1 MKNFW
6 KTELSHSDK
15 ILISVIFIYRI
26 MCTAAVSTASGV
38 ILKKK
43 FKETVLKTIF
53 ENFKESI
60 FRIFLRDEEIKQT
73 SLHEHLFRDGQ
84 YSFEEDISIFLAD
97 KTDLLTL
104 PREYYSMIF

>member
-15 ILISVIFIYRI
+15 ILIAVIFIYRI

-43 FKETVLKTIF
+43 FKETVLKTILKTLKNQF
-53 ENFKESI
+53 F
-60 FRIFLRDEEIKQT
+60 
-73 SLHEHLFRDGQ
+73 G
-84 YSFEEDISIFLAD
+84 YS
-97 KTDLLTL
+97 
-104 PREYYSMIF
+104 